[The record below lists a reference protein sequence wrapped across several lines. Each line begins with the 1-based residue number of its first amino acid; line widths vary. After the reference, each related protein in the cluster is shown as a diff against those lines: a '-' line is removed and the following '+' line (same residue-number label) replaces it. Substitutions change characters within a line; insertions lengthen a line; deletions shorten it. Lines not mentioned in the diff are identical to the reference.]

1 MIVVFADFVRDAIQQ
16 FDQLLVVGFCAWHA
30 HCLRNRGP
38 RLCYLFEF
46 SSGHL
51 FLPFACVVLV
61 MSQHVTDIKLVPI
74 IMDGSD
80 ESNFVATDIEDGE
93 FSHLISL
100 RKDLA
105 EFNEV

>member
-1 MIVVFADFVRDAIQQ
+1 
-16 FDQLLVVGFCAWHA
+16 
-30 HCLRNRGP
+30 
-38 RLCYLFEF
+38 
-46 SSGHL
+46 
-51 FLPFACVVLV
+51 

-100 RKDLA
+100 REDLA